1 MLASTILLISAFTS
15 PGLVA
20 AENHEGEVE
29 PLNLSF
35 YQADGAHF
43 AELLDVNG
51 SATGPLRNATW
62 SLQDIDT
69 NGTLLSG
76 MYLTNVNPVS
86 ADVFLWNLTT
96 DISGMNCTCVL
107 HIEDDGQGNY
117 RSWALL
123 LYIGEQNHRPVL
135 DDELSPYRHA
145 TMNTPMRQSHPA
157 VVSSAFT
164 LSEGLI
170 LPPMSNALTKVSAK
184 VCEAPNGVCV
194 ASQTTHNLPFNFS
207 SDAVNIIVN
216 PADLELS
223 QGLWQFEI
231 SATDDLLRSTGDV
244 IKHFLYD
251 VQPPHVT
258 LSLHG
263 SVNESE
269 PLIVYATAQDGYVGS
284 VYNYT
289 WSIVDENGTKVELVA
304 DNTIQSG
311 QIVLNITQ
319 QGTYVVEVVVRDRAG
334 FTNTTSAEFVV
345 LNIRPTARVS
355 VDGFTVSKDTK
366 VVLPEGVDWLINGS
380 QSYDNEPIDYLWV
393 INEERSLR
401 GISSLDQQHFDGP
414 GTYRVELIVF
424 DDDGFTHSNAV
435 MVEILGAEGPDNT
448 TSTGWILAG
457 LAGLVVVLLAIKRFG
472 SRQTTELPKW
482 ASLAT
487 ANDGKDTT
495 TTQDVDATIQED
507 EHAG

>member
-1 MLASTILLISAFTS
+1 MSVFTS
-15 PGLVA
+15 PSLVA
-20 AENHEGEVE
+20 AESHGGEIE
-29 PLNLSF
+29 PLELSF
-35 YQADGAHF
+35 HRADGALF
-43 AELLDVNG
+43 AEFLNVSG
-51 SATGPLRNATW
+51 SATGPLRDAAW
-62 SLQDIDT
+62 SLLDIDT
-69 NGTLLSG
+69 NDTLLSG
-76 MYLTNVNPVS
+76 MYLSNVNPVS
-86 ADVFLWNLTT
+86 VDVFLWNLTA
-96 DISGMNCTCVL
+96 DISGMNCTCIL
-107 HIEDDGQGNY
+107 HIEDHGQGNY

-123 LYIGEQNHRPVL
+123 LYIGEQNHRPVFN
-135 DDELSPYRHA
+135 DELSAFRHSA
-145 TMNTPMRQSHPA
+145 MSTPMLQSEHIVLSEA
-157 VVSSAFT
+157 IT
-164 LSEGLI
+164 LSKDLI

-194 ASQTTHNLPFNFS
+194 ASKITHNLPFNFS
-207 SDAVNIIVN
+207 SDELNIIVN
-216 PADLELS
+216 PANLELS

-231 SATDDLLRSTGDV
+231 SATDDLLRNTGEV

-251 VQPPHVT
+251 VQPPHVA
-258 LSLHG
+258 LSLRG

-269 PLIVYATAQDGYVGS
+269 PLIVYAIAQDGYVGS

-289 WSIVDENGTKVELVA
+289 WSIVDENGTKVDLAA
-304 DNTIQSG
+304 DNATQSG
-311 QIVLNITQ
+311 QIVLNITH
-319 QGTYVVEVVVRDRAG
+319 QGTYTVEVVVRDRAG

-366 VVLPEGVDWLINGS
+366 VVLPEGVEWLINGT

-414 GTYRVELIVF
+414 GTYKVELIVF
-424 DDDGFTHSNAV
+424 DDDGFTHSSAV
-435 MVEILGAEGPDNT
+435 MVEILGEEGPEKT
-448 TSTGWILAG
+448 AWLGWILAG
-457 LAGLVVVLLAIKRFG
+457 LAGLIVAVLAIIRFG

-487 ANDGKDTT
+487 ANDGKDATAT
-495 TTQDVDATIQED
+495 PDVDATIQED

>member
-1 MLASTILLISAFTS
+1 MLASTILLMSAFAS

-20 AENHEGEVE
+20 AENHGEEIE
-29 PLNLSF
+29 PLDVSF
-35 YQADGAHF
+35 YHADGALF
-43 AELLDVNG
+43 ADLLNVSG

-62 SLQDIDT
+62 SLLDIDT
-69 NGTLLSG
+69 NDTLLSG
-76 MYLTNVNPVS
+76 MYLSNVNPVS
-86 ADVFLWNLTT
+86 ANVFLWNLTA

-107 HIEDDGQGNY
+107 HIEDDGLGNY

-123 LYIGEQNHRPVL
+123 LFIGEQNHRPVFNH
-135 DDELSPYRHA
+135 ELAAYRHVA
-145 TMNTPMRQSHPA
+145 MNTPTLHSEP
-157 VVSSAFT
+157 VVLSSAFT
-164 LSEGLI
+164 FSEDLI

-194 ASQTTHNLPFNFS
+194 ASKITHNLPFNFS
-207 SDAVNIIVN
+207 SDEVNIILN
-216 PADLELS
+216 PAHLELS

-231 SATDDLLRSTGDV
+231 SATDDLLRTTGDV
-244 IKHFLYD
+244 TKHFLYD
-251 VQPPHVT
+251 VQPPYVT
-258 LSLHG
+258 LSLRG

-269 PLIVYATAQDGYVGS
+269 PLTVYAIAQDGYVGS
-284 VYNYT
+284 VYDYT
-289 WSIVDENGTKVELVA
+289 WSIVDENGTKVEVA
-304 DNTIQSG
+304 TDNATQSG

-319 QGTYVVEVVVRDRAG
+319 QGTYSVEVVVRDRAG
-334 FTNTTSAEFVV
+334 FTNTTSAEFFV

-366 VVLPEGVDWLINGS
+366 VVLPEGVEWLINGT

-435 MVEILGAEGPDNT
+435 MVEILGEEGPEKT
-448 TSTGWILAG
+448 ASLGWILAG
-457 LAGLVVVLLAIKRFG
+457 LAGLVAAVFAIIRFG
-472 SRQTTELPKW
+472 SRQATELPKW

-487 ANDGKDTT
+487 ANDGKDATAT
-495 TTQDVDATIQED
+495 PDVDATIQED